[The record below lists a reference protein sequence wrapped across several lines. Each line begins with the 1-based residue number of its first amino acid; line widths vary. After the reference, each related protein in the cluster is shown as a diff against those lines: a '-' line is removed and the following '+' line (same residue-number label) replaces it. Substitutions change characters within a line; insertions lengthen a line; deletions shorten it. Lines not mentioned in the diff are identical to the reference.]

1 MICLKSLEQPCYSD
15 EQMEE
20 IIPKLLMFEKKTQQ
34 FGFNQQKERFF
45 CGNFGGKSAMF
56 NHWMERNGVT
66 HPSTSL

>member
-1 MICLKSLEQPCYSD
+1 
-15 EQMEE
+15 MEE
-20 IIPKLLMFEKKTQQ
+20 IIPKLLMFEKKTRQ
-34 FGFNQQKERFF
+34 FGFNQQKERFFLRHLDSTNKKNGFF